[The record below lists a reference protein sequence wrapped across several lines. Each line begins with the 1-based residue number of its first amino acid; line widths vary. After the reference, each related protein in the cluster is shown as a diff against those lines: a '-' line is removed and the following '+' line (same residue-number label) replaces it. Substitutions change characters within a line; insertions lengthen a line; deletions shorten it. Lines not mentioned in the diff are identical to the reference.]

1 MLTFE
6 LRARLRDF
14 DFEASASLGSGVTVI
29 QGPSGAGKSTLLR
42 FIAGLQTPDAGRI
55 ALGDR
60 VLYDA
65 HTNVPPQHRN
75 IGVVFQE
82 YALFPHLDVA
92 ANVGYGLRARGL
104 DASARDARVTRTL
117 ARLEIENLARE
128 RVTALSGGQ
137 RQRVALARALAIEP
151 AALLLDEPL
160 SALDPATRERVRR
173 ELAALFAGLRI
184 PVVLV
189 THDDDDRAAF
199 AGPAVRLAGGR
210 VVAASA

>member
-1 MLTFE
+1 MLTFD

-14 DFEASASLGSGVTVI
+14 AFEASGAFGDGVTVI

-60 VLYDA
+60 VLFDA
-65 HTNVPPQHRN
+65 HSNVAPQDRN

-104 DASARDARVTRTL
+104 DAATRADRVRRTL
-117 ARLEIENLARE
+117 AALEIGNLAHE

-137 RQRVALARALAIEP
+137 RQRVALARALAVEP

-173 ELAALFAGLRI
+173 ELATLFAGLRI
-184 PVVLV
+184 PIVLV
-189 THDDDDRAAF
+189 THDDADRAAF
-199 AGPAVRLAGGR
+199 AGPAVHLAAGR
-210 VVAASA
+210 VADAPA